1 MKTAV
6 VTGANGF
13 IGKALLKIL
22 DRHHVHTYA
31 VIRAASSDVADIQGL
46 EHIEILYCDM
56 ANLSS
61 LEKAIKEKID
71 AFFHLAWQGSTG
83 NARSDYVLQ
92 LENAK
97 WTVDA
102 VQVAHRIG
110 GGERVR
116 FVGAGT
122 LAEYDINTYAS
133 LDGSSPNP
141 VSCYGSAKMAAHYMS
156 KAESSRYKNLSHC
169 WAYLSNTYGI
179 GNYTSNFVNF
189 AAKLMLTGQPAD
201 FTAGDQLYD
210 FVSVEDTA
218 YGLYC
223 IGEQGRE
230 NTAYYIGS
238 GRPRPLKCFIQEI
251 RNQINPTIV
260 LHFGV
265 IPFHGISQPESVF
278 SCEKLMKDTN
288 YVPRISFEDGLKA
301 TIPWIRE
308 QILRGRL

>member
-13 IGKALLKIL
+13 FGKALVRVL
-22 DRHHVHTYA
+22 DKNHVHTYA
-31 VIRAASSDVADIQGL
+31 VVKNRSSDISGIQKL
-46 EHIEILYCDM
+46 ENIEIIYCDM
-56 ANLSS
+56 AHLAS
-61 LEKAIKEKID
+61 LKEKIKEKVD
-71 AFFHLAWQGSTG
+71 VFFHLAWQGSTG
-83 NARSDYVLQ
+83 AARSYYALQ
-92 LENAK
+92 LDNAK

-102 VQVAHRIG
+102 VKAAHEMG
-110 GGERVR
+110 GVTVR

-122 LAEYDINTYAS
+122 LAEHDVNTYVP

-141 VSCYGSAKMAAHYMS
+141 VSCYGSAKLAAHYMS
-156 KAESSRYKNLSHC
+156 KAESSQYANLEHC

-210 FVSVEDTA
+210 FVFVEDTA
-218 YGLYC
+218 QGLYC
-223 IGEQGRE
+223 VGEQGRK

-238 GRPRPLKCFIQEI
+238 GHPRPLKRFIQEI
-251 RNQINPTIV
+251 RNQINPEIE
-260 LHFGV
+260 LHLGAV
-265 IPFHGISQPESVF
+265 PFHGISQPPSVF
-278 SCEKLMKDTN
+278 NCEKLMKDTD
-288 YVPRISFEDGLKA
+288 YAPKVSFKEGLQV

-308 QILRGRL
+308 QILQGGL